1 MTVSVRKNTIYH
13 IHCIIHHVA
22 DVTNYILNSWG
33 NSADVIVTEAYV
45 REIKETK

>member
-1 MTVSVRKNTIYH
+1 MPHIWARAMALIYAQNDE
-13 IHCIIHHVA
+13 IA

-45 REIKETK
+45 RGIKETK